1 MLPGYRTRK
10 LAGSRD
16 LPGRHRP
23 GFFWYWECAIGTMPK
38 VFRPATG
45 LFDLLYERR
54 RSGLVHHGFGPNYD
68 EISAV
73 AAAGLPVRHVH
84 IHNIFSTYV
93 GTTARGEKITV
104 IDRGRLT
111 AFDDRRVREVAARF
125 GDPDVLLAETW
136 VPGMPGLN
144 APGHYRDDY
153 GNDPRTR
160 VLAEAQARA
169 QTIARAEGRR

>member
-1 MLPGYRTRK
+1 M
-10 LAGSRD
+10 
-16 LPGRHRP
+16 
-23 GFFWYWECAIGTMPK
+23 
-38 VFRPATG
+38 
-45 LFDLLYERR
+45 
-54 RSGLVHHGFGPNYD
+54 HHGFGPNYD

-111 AFDDRRVREVAARF
+111 AFDDRRVREVASRF

-169 QTIARAEGRR
+169 QAIARAEGRR